1 MEEKVNWVFQK
12 MRKTPRR
19 WKMQE
24 RRADENTALCPQ
36 QAAMPSQVPPQKT
49 ASACAGRRC
58 RKEEPV
64 HRVTRALQ
72 VPGGEGKFLQLP
84 G

>member
-12 MRKTPRR
+12 VRKTPRR

-36 QAAMPSQVPPQKT
+36 QAAKPSHVP
-49 ASACAGRRC
+49 RRKQLL
-58 RKEEPV
+58 R
-64 HRVTRALQ
+64 
-72 VPGGEGKFLQLP
+72 VPGGGAEKKSQSTG
-84 G
+84 